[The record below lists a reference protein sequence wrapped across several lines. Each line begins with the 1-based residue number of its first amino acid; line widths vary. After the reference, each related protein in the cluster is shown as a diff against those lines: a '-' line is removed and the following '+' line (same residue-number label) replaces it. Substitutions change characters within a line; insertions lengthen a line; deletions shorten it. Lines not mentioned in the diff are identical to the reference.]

1 MAGMFYFAEAFN
13 QPIGNWN
20 TAKVTDMSSMFLK
33 ATAFNQG
40 IGLWNTGSVTNMGL
54 VLRSVKRAAWY
65 VGRFRSAIWGG
76 QKEQKRKPNQSSTP
90 RNASKCPPPWS
101 SFHGTQG
108 DLSLNRKLDLLPT
121 PRRTGHV
128 SQKYVIRRT
137 LHQRPT

>member
-65 VGRFRSAIWGG
+65 SRWEGF
-76 QKEQKRKPNQSSTP
+76 
-90 RNASKCPPPWS
+90 
-101 SFHGTQG
+101 GTHFG
-108 DLSLNRKLDLLPT
+108 EAKKNRKEKQIKAQLLGTRRKMSPTLVLLPRYT
-121 PRRTGHV
+121 RGSVPE
-128 SQKYVIRRT
+128 SKA
-137 LHQRPT
+137 